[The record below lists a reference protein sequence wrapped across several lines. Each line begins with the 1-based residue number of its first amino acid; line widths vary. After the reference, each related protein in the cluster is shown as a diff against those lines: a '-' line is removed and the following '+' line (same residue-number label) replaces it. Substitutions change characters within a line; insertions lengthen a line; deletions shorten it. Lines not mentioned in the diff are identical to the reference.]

1 MTVGVL
7 RSHERLRRGTDN
19 HVDAMSSTLGNK
31 DWKEKDLKGGPTG
44 GKEREK
50 EAKAALAGLGGKD
63 CGKDPKAKG
72 KDAKEGKKDAGSASP
87 AVAFS
92 VDNTIKRP
100 NPAPGTRKKS
110 SNAEV
115 R

>member
-1 MTVGVL
+1 
-7 RSHERLRRGTDN
+7 
-19 HVDAMSSTLGNK
+19 MSSTLGNKDK

-44 GKEREK
+44 GKEKEK
-50 EAKAALAGLGGKD
+50 ETKALAGLG
-63 CGKDPKAKG
+63 GKDPKAKG